1 MYVRYVREVHC
12 PILMM
17 VLSEAPL
24 NFIAMAPLARRLWD
38 DTWSRVYPRARRQS
52 AVAPHRTA
60 IVMSLSNMVELVLG
74 LMITVLRGVA
84 NSWPRRLSIRQANA
98 ATGQIVPPTAK

>member
-1 MYVRYVREVHC
+1 MYVRYVREVHR

-24 NFIAMAPLARRLWD
+24 NFIAMAPPARRLWD
-38 DTWSRVYPRARRQS
+38 DTRSRVYPRARRQS

-60 IVMSLSNMVELVLG
+60 IVMSLSDMVELVLG

-84 NSWPRRLSIRQANA
+84 NSWP
-98 ATGQIVPPTAK
+98 